1 MGVTRGQKRRS
12 NANFSSTIPKP
23 ILLVE
28 DSQTVSNYL
37 SNEIADR
44 WQCDVHVASTYAE
57 AKQLLKQHRQ
67 HYHLAICDLNL
78 PDAPHAEIVDLTE
91 KAKLQTIVITGAFG
105 KDLKEAMTHDNVVD
119 FMLKEQINSFEYV
132 IDLVGRLYRN
142 KFIEIL
148 VVEDSAVMRTILT
161 KGLELQNFV
170 VWQATNA
177 TDALKMISDN
187 QNIKL
192 VITDYNMPDMDGVEL
207 TVAIRRQTKA
217 SQLAIIGISAQSK
230 SDLGVLFIKNGAND
244 FLSKPFSNE
253 ELVCRINQ
261 NLDMMKYIETIYK
274 LAHKDHLTNLSNRRH
289 FFEVGELA
297 LDEAQMT
304 GQDVIVAMMDIDFF
318 KKINDQYGHEAGD
331 LVLVEFARILEQH
344 FEEHLT
350 ARLGGEEFAV
360 LFSDVDEE
368 QVKTWLEGFRKTI
381 SELSI
386 VYLDDTLT
394 LTVSIGY
401 NPQNSSD
408 LDAMLK
414 IADDAL
420 YEAKQQGRNCVVR
433 RVSD

>member
-1 MGVTRGQKRRS
+1 MGITRAQKRSS
-12 NANFSSTIPKP
+12 NAGFSSLIPKP

-37 SNEIADR
+37 SKEIAAR
-44 WQCDVHVASTYAE
+44 WHCNVHVAATYAE

-91 KAKLQTIVITGAFG
+91 KAKLKTIVITGAFG
-105 KDLKEAMTHDNVVD
+105 EDLKEAMTHSNVVD

-132 IDLVGRLYRN
+132 IELVGRLYRN
-142 KFIEIL
+142 QFIEVL
-148 VVEDSAVMRTILT
+148 VVEDSAVMRAILT

-170 VWQATNA
+170 VWQAAHA
-177 TDALKMISDN
+177 TDALKMISHN
-187 QNIKL
+187 PNIKL

-207 TVAIRRQTKA
+207 TVAIRRHSKA
-217 SQLAIIGISAQSK
+217 SQLAVIGISAQSK
-230 SDLGVLFIKNGAND
+230 ANLGVQFIKNGAND

-261 NLDMMKYIETIYK
+261 NLDMMKYIETIYN
-274 LAHKDHLTNLSNRRH
+274 LANKDHLTNLSNRRH

-304 GQDVIVAMMDIDFF
+304 GDDVIVVMLDIDFF

-331 LVLVEFARILEQH
+331 LVLVKFAEALQQH
-344 FEEHLT
+344 FSDHLT

-360 LFSDVDEE
+360 MFEGIEE
-368 QVKTWLEGFRKTI
+368 EPVRTMLERFREAVANLNI
-381 SELSI
+381 AYQDDMLS
-386 VYLDDTLT
+386 

-401 NPQNSSD
+401 NPRNCSD

-420 YEAKQQGRNCVVR
+420 YEAKQQGRNCVIR
-433 RVSD
+433 REPE